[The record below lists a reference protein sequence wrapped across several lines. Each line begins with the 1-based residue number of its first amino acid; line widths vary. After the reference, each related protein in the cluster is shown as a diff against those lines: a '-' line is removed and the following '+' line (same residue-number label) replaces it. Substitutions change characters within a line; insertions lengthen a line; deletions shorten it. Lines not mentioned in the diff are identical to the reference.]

1 MTPRHGRGIFCLSR
15 SVPSQQ
21 PLWPVLEIPHRGFFL
36 FLYCLLLWW
45 SLFRP
50 QVLRSRAPP
59 PSSAQLWAVG
69 GFIHPLV
76 LSSGARLRRCTAPLG
91 AHEDSLIS
99 KGATFRWPVYS
110 ITVHSS
116 TLTLDRSQCSQTL
129 FLPHLAY
136 WTTDV
141 HPTSCLAFLFAVALG
156 IELQPLMKQEVLLS
170 SVLNLYFEM
179 GAH

>member
-1 MTPRHGRGIFCLSR
+1 MTLRHGRGIFCLSR

-36 FLYCLLLWW
+36 FLSCLLLWW

-99 KGATFRWPVYS
+99 KAAHLGGQYTALQC
-110 ITVHSS
+110 IAAHSPS
-116 TLTLDRSQCSQTL
+116 TTHSALTLPAS
-129 FLPHLAY
+129 
-136 WTTDV
+136 
-141 HPTSCLAFLFAVALG
+141 LG
-156 IELQPLMKQEVLLS
+156 ILDYRCAPHIL
-170 SVLNLYFEM
+170 F
-179 GAH
+179 GFFICCGPGD